1 MDLYTCACGGVYS
14 LDELDL
20 VRGIVS
26 EVVSDPGESDSVID
40 TGEARRLV
48 YNYSCPRCGQLLET
62 VKGALF

>member
-1 MDLYTCACGGVYS
+1 MDSYTCACGGVYS

-26 EVVSDPGESDSVID
+26 ESISGSEESDSILAA
-40 TGEARRLV
+40 GEARRLV